1 MSKSIDI
8 SGIDPARLRTLLV
21 ALAVLLVALA
31 GWLAWSGWQQQQDG
45 SRRAGVTEARDA
57 AVASLATTLGEQQ
70 QEMAERV
77 ASAPVREAAA
87 AGDLARAGDLLD
99 DGWEGA
105 VDGVLLAPD
114 LDEVYAALPEAGY
127 GRLGAMEAALA
138 ADAPVA
144 WVVRAGDAERLALAA
159 PVRGEDGGLL
169 AVALV
174 HLPLQV
180 VTGPVAGATIPD
192 GTYLALRQGGHSV
205 LERGDTRLGTSAEA
219 LGARVPGSGLRI
231 AAAVPYVAPAPWG
244 LSGGAAVIA
253 ALLLLGLAVLAL
265 LAPKLLARRGAVA
278 GPEEAEAGADA
289 PTLVEAAQ
297 REAEEEAAAEA
308 AAGTTSAAAPA
319 ADGSPREETVPEVE
333 AGAVAP
339 AVDVDPGIFRA
350 YDIRGIVGATL
361 SPQVAVLVGQA
372 IGSLMYE
379 KGLSDIVVGR
389 DGRLSGPEMAASLI
403 EGLRRAGR
411 NVVDIGM
418 APTPLVYFGAFHL
431 RAGSCVSVTGSH
443 NPPDYNGFKVVVGG
457 HTLSGDAITDLY
469 DRIASGRL
477 HAAPQE
483 GMLEKRD
490 IGEDYVQR
498 VATDVQLE
506 RPLKVVVDAGNG
518 VAGGLGPKVLE
529 AVGAEV
535 VPLYCDIDGTFPNHH
550 PDPSEPHNLAD
561 LVQMVGRLDADLG
574 IAFDGDGDRLGVVT
588 RDGENIFPDRLLM
601 LFAADVLER
610 NPGAQIIF
618 DVKCTGRLP
627 GYILRHGGSPLM
639 WKTGHSLIKAKMRET
654 GAELAGEMSGHF
666 FFQERWYGF
675 DDGIY
680 AAARLLEI
688 LAARPEAPGEVL
700 AALPAGISTPEIK
713 VVAPGEDPHGFVE
726 RFVAAADF
734 SGARLSTIDGL
745 RVDWP
750 DGWGLV
756 RASNTTPVLVLRFDA
771 DDQAALDRIQGE
783 FRHRLL
789 ALDPELALPF

>member
-1 MSKSIDI
+1 MSKTIDTA
-8 SGIDPARLRTLLV
+8 GLDPARLRLL
-21 ALAVLLVALA
+21 L
-31 GWLAWSGWQQQQDG
+31 
-45 SRRAGVTEARDA
+45 A
-57 AVASLATTLGEQQ
+57 AVAALLVLVAGWFAWSAWQQNQDGQRRNGLTQARDGIVAELASALGAQQ
-70 QEMAERV
+70 QEMAARV
-77 ASAPVREAAA
+77 DSVPVRDAAA
-87 AGDLARAGDLLD
+87 AGDFARAGDLLD
-99 DGWEGA
+99 DDWEGA
-105 VDGVLLAPD
+105 VDGVLMAPD
-114 LDEVYAALPEAGY
+114 LEQVYAALPDAGY

-144 WVVRAGDAERLALAA
+144 WVVRAGDAERLAIAA
-159 PVRGEDGGLL
+159 PVRGDGGALL

-180 VTGPVAGATIPD
+180 VAGPVSGAGIPD
-192 GTYLALRQGGHSV
+192 GTYLALRQGGHGV
-205 LERGDTRLGTSAEA
+205 IERGDTRLSDSAEA

-231 AAAVPYVAPAPWG
+231 AAAVPYVAPAPYG
-244 LSGGAAVIA
+244 LSDAGAGIAV
-253 ALLLLGLAVLAL
+253 LVLLGLAVLAL
-265 LAPKLLARRGAVA
+265 LAPRFLAGRKAAA
-278 GPEEAEAGADA
+278 GEDEAEGEGLAA
-289 PTLVEAAQ
+289 PTV
-297 REAEEEAAAEA
+297 AEA
-308 AAGTTSAAAPA
+308 AAREAELEADAATAVA
-319 ADGSPREETVPEVE
+319 
-333 AGAVAP
+333 AGAVDGQAP
-339 AVDVDPGIFRA
+339 VPAAAVAPDAAAADAGVDVDPGIFRA
-350 YDIRGIVGATL
+350 YDIRGIVGSSL
-361 SPQVAVLVGQA
+361 SPQVATLIGQA

-389 DGRLSGPEMAASLI
+389 DGRLSGPDMATALV

-411 NVVDIGM
+411 NVVDIGL
-418 APTPLVYFGAFHL
+418 APTPLVYFGAYHL

-443 NPPDYNGFKVVVGG
+443 NPPDYNGFKIVVGG

-469 DRIASGRL
+469 QRIAEGRL
-477 HAAPQE
+477 HASPQE
-483 GMLEKRD
+483 GTLEKRD
-490 IGEDYVQR
+490 IDEDYVQR
-498 VATDVQLE
+498 VATDIQLE

-518 VAGGLGPKVLE
+518 VAGGLGPRVLE
-529 AVGAEV
+529 AIGAEV
-535 VPLYCDIDGTFPNHH
+535 VPLYCEIDGTFPNHH

-561 LVQMVGRLDADLG
+561 LVQMVARLDADLG
-574 IAFDGDGDRLGVVT
+574 LAFDGDGDRLGVIT
-588 RDGENIFPDRLLM
+588 RNGENIFPDRLLM

-688 LAARPEAPGEVL
+688 LAADPASPAEVL
-700 AALPAGISTPEIK
+700 EALPGGVSTPEIK
-713 VVAPGEDPHGFVE
+713 VAAPGGDPHGFVE

-783 FRHRLL
+783 FRQRLL
-789 ALDPELALPF
+789 ALDPDLPLSF

>member
-1 MSKSIDI
+1 MSKLTVTT
-8 SGIDPARLRTLLV
+8 GLDPARLRPLLMVLATLLV
-21 ALAVLLVALA
+21 LVA
-31 GWLAWSGWQQQQDG
+31 GWFAWSAWQQHQDG
-45 SRRAGVTEARDA
+45 ERRSGLTTARDE
-57 AVASLATTLGEQQ
+57 AVAGMTAGLGRQQ
-70 QEMAERV
+70 HEMAGRV
-77 ASAPVREAAA
+77 ASAAVRQAAA
-87 AGDLARAGDLLD
+87 TGDLAGAGDLLEE
-99 DGWEGA
+99 GWPDA
-105 VDGVLLAPD
+105 VDGVLMPAE
-114 LDEVYAALPEAGY
+114 LDAAYAALPDGGY

-144 WVVRAGDAERLALAA
+144 WVIRAGDAERLAIAA
-159 PVRGEDGGLL
+159 PVRGEPGRLL

-180 VTGPVAGATIPD
+180 ATAPVVDAAIPD

-205 LERGDTRLGTSAEA
+205 LERGDTRLAGSAEV
-219 LGARVPGSGLRI
+219 LGARVPGSGLRL
-231 AAAVPYVAPAPWG
+231 AAAVPYVAPAPFE
-244 LSGGAAVIA
+244 LSAPGAALG
-253 ALLLLGLAVLAL
+253 ALVLLGLAVLAL
-265 LAPKLLARRGAVA
+265 LAPRLVPRRGGDAHA
-278 GPEEAEAGADA
+278 TGADEMA
-289 PTLVEAAQ
+289 DSPTL
-297 REAEEEAAAEA
+297 AEA
-308 AAGTTSAAAPA
+308 AAQPEEEEIDTAANTPA
-319 ADGSPREETVPEVE
+319 DPAGANGIAVTPKVEVE
-333 AGAVAP
+333 
-339 AVDVDPGIFRA
+339 VDPGIFRA
-350 YDIRGIVGATL
+350 YDIRGIVGRTL
-361 SPQVAVLVGQA
+361 SPQVATLIGQA
-372 IGSLMYE
+372 IGTVMHE

-389 DGRLSGPEMAASLI
+389 DGRLSGPDLTGALVA
-403 EGLRRAGR
+403 GLRLAGR

-418 APTPLVYFGAFHL
+418 APTPLVYFGAYHL

-443 NPPDYNGFKVVVGG
+443 NPPDYNGFKIVVGSE
-457 HTLSGDAITDLY
+457 TLYGDAITDLH

-477 HAAPQE
+477 HQAPQE
-483 GMLEKRD
+483 GTLEQRD
-490 IGEDYVQR
+490 IEDDYVQR

-506 RPLKVVVDAGNG
+506 RPLRIVVDAGNG

-529 AVGAEV
+529 AIGADV
-535 VPLYCDIDGTFPNHH
+535 VPLYCEIDGTFPNHH

-561 LVQMVGRLDADLG
+561 LIQMVGRLEADLG

-588 RDGENIFPDRLLM
+588 REGENIFPDRLLM

-627 GYILRHGGSPLM
+627 GHVLRHGGSPLM

-688 LAARPEAPGEVL
+688 LAADPDSPGEVL
-700 AALPAGISTPEIK
+700 RRLPDGVSTPEIK
-713 VVAPGEDPHGFVE
+713 VPAPGEDPHGFVE
-726 RFVAAADF
+726 RFVAEADF

-771 DDQAALDRIQGE
+771 DDQATLERIQGE
-783 FRHRLL
+783 FRQRLL
-789 ALDPELALPF
+789 ALDPELSLPF